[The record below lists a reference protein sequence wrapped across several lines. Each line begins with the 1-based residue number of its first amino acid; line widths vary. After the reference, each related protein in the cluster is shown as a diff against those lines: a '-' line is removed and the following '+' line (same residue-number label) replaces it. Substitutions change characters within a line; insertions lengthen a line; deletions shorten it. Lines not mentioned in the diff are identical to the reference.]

1 VVVTVAIF
9 GKQIENVQRALLFL
23 VAIEPEK
30 KKRKK
35 IADILSTEIKKI
47 KERYPFF
54 EVEIKQ
60 DTVLKLL
67 LSKHPRC

>member
-54 EVEIKQ
+54 ETEIKQ